1 MPLLSAR
8 TVSRRRR
15 LQLFAFFVRPG
26 PAASKRALC
35 GPGQEDG
42 CHQCTRLVLRKCTLR
57 VFRPRFCHNSHS
69 SFLQHTQYETV
80 LDIRRQHDRGFP
92 RWMSH
97 VTFCYPFVERSEFG
111 AYFEKLKSIRC
122 EPFEVVFDKIGHF
135 RQKDGYTV
143 HLAMGEASLRHF
155 RALHQKIVD
164 KCPELRGRRS
174 SFVPHLTLAQCGFS
188 EYERLQRQLTQRLEL
203 PICVPFS
210 SLSLISRDGQPEF
223 RVIHEWQ
230 VSEAGCKESPVPAEK
245 PAAAQPR
252 VWKRGDRKT
261 PRDAVF
267 VGRPTK
273 WGNPFK
279 MHDEKDRASV
289 CERFEAYMASNPELC
304 ADAKREL
311 KGRHLICFCA
321 PRQCHADT
329 LLRIANEP

>member
-143 HLAMGEASLRHF
+143 HLAMGEASLM
-155 RALHQKIVD
+155 
-164 KCPELRGRRS
+164 EGRRCRHGACGEAARRTS
-174 SFVPHLTLAQCGFS
+174 DREVPPPSANPSGHGAPLA
-188 EYERLQRQLTQRLEL
+188 
-203 PICVPFS
+203 
-210 SLSLISRDGQPEF
+210 
-223 RVIHEWQ
+223 
-230 VSEAGCKESPVPAEK
+230 SPLW
-245 PAAAQPR
+245 AARA
-252 VWKRGDRKT
+252 T
-261 PRDAVF
+261 PGLR
-267 VGRPTK
+267 
-273 WGNPFK
+273 
-279 MHDEKDRASV
+279 RASHSRRRRRRTDEL
-289 CERFEAYMASNPELC
+289 ER
-304 ADAKREL
+304 
-311 KGRHLICFCA
+311 
-321 PRQCHADT
+321 PR
-329 LLRIANEP
+329 P